1 MLIKAAFELRAMCLA
16 GYEPMVDCCA
26 ICGNPNPSQPC
37 FHLREGVLHCKT
49 CPVGPGETLP
59 LCPDSLAALR
69 HIVRAPSKRLYA
81 FRLGTDALGRLA
93 QVCEGFLLSQ
103 MDRRFHTLEFYKQV
117 RGRPL

>member
-1 MLIKAAFELRAMCLA
+1 MCLA

-49 CPVGPGETLP
+49 CPVGAGETLS

-81 FRLGTDALGRLA
+81 FRLGADALAAGTGGRGVSAEPDGQAVPHVGVL
-93 QVCEGFLLSQ
+93 QTSQ
-103 MDRRFHTLEFYKQV
+103 KETSV
-117 RGRPL
+117 TVS

>member
-1 MLIKAAFELRAMCLA
+1 MCLA

-49 CPVGPGETLP
+49 CPVGAGETLP

-81 FRLGTDALGRLA
+81 FRLGADALGRLA
-93 QVCEGFLLSQ
+93 QVGEGFLLSQ